1 MAEAALNGPAT
12 KRALIVHLKFSEPVT
27 GFDPWVALR
36 PTGAVI
42 VEWVASPDNSS
53 FWLLALATFLL
64 RKPAKTSVGMATSA
78 SASASI
84 APAVGLAKFH
94 LPASAYFDRARNLG
108 VNDLELEMPP
118 VEGHQ
123 SFNPAVVAALEKVT
137 IAAAVLYPAT
147 VSVTAMAVATSA
159 YFAQIA
165 LLGGGGLMHSC
176 FHLQVLAMSLY
187 AASSGVGSDFARM
200 ALKLRYAVL
209 GIKGN
214 LGVLDQR
221 VLPRSVRKMSAGD
234 QARLAAGDLWP
245 LDERTISSTTLGK
258 NVSTTVDTAAT
269 IIMDTNATSPTTNT
283 TTNTT
288 ATDALTVSSSE
299 TPPLQNRRPTASKP
313 TDSPTT
319 PSFADPEVA
328 IVAPAAHLAG
338 EYANPGRAT
347 RVGSEGPGFLG
358 AAARRPRA
366 SPVASTA
373 TPLKSKAA
381 AAADRRRST
390 QAVLGEGP
398 PPPPSRTP
406 PPLQSPPLPP
416 PPRLE
421 IQNLYNSTDTQ
432 SLLYSMSIAF
442 IIMSAVFV
450 LRLAVTLLHR
460 WFRRAGDLHPH
471 LAFPRHEMAVTGV
484 LLIALTFYS
493 GLALGEPKAG
503 WVIGGGAADAAV
515 CRKMAHVVL
524 WLLVVP
530 YGGFLWWLGL
540 SRACMTPQ
548 FVTVKPWEHT
558 WALREAG
565 VQNTADG
572 PAGAEDSST
581 PRTGLETEHMPRSPP
596 PPSHSDRIPSTIQFP
611 QLQQEPQLL
620 PLPPL
625 SQPLESDPRV
635 AVTSAEDLGQSILAN
650 GPHLIRPELRGPG
663 SFWSEQERKL
673 QVGMPRENLSTRHHS
688 AVHLPPLPPSA
699 RQCNAAAAGAIA
711 DTAAAER
718 FFGPQWRL
726 WWNMS
731 SADSDS
737 DEGRDGGGAVSD
749 GGGEVS
755 VASSHLYKTFSS
767 AVLQAAM
774 ARRNESSAA
783 AMGSGL
789 RITPSTV
796 TTTTTTAAI
805 KGPRQHDRTSS
816 GRRRKNSQDA
826 ELSAGAASVSN
837 AAADGALLQPSASTG
852 VHADWPQLRGSGG
865 DNSLTPPQLQDTEVT
880 TAAVTHITD
889 SVGSGGRHTCRSR
902 EAYSTSSILS
912 PGTLT
917 DIRSRALSADSS
929 IAGAPSAQSYG
940 SRAPHPRHLVF
951 PGGEDI
957 SLGGFPSSYSTVYK
971 AVLGHE
977 MGAGACAAAPLPGL
991 SLPAEGNHCC
1001 VRDVMTDSSHGG
1013 GGDRASRMFR
1023 APSLQSRHV
1032 QDGRGVAVYE
1042 VEGYKATAAEA
1053 SRSRMHT
1060 GLGPMAPRLMG
1071 HYGPRCAGEQRECQ
1085 GLCQK
1090 AVTTLEADGSGRW
1103 LGKVCGGGGDCA
1115 PGRWQR
1121 PPAVMGYRYRSGCW
1135 APWLLSS
1142 ASLMTRFEFVFE
1154 DVLGVTPAAKLLRAG
1169 TPLRVLAPA
1178 LHFTHKACCAALLG
1192 YFGLRAESI
1201 GQLGAVIALQGVMLM
1216 YLIAV
1221 QPYLEWH
1228 LQTLE
1233 IACNAAELGMFV
1245 VSLTVVN
1252 ATYSKAA
1259 TVCVMA
1265 FFFFGLVCILL
1276 YELLRA
1282 YRVLRNI
1289 WRPVRELLMFRWRR
1303 RWWQPQHPD
1312 EDNTARK
1319 LLHKLASCCKRE
1331 ESGARTLKRSTQQ
1344 VII

>member
-1 MAEAALNGPAT
+1 
-12 KRALIVHLKFSEPVT
+12 
-27 GFDPWVALR
+27 
-36 PTGAVI
+36 
-42 VEWVASPDNSS
+42 
-53 FWLLALATFLL
+53 
-64 RKPAKTSVGMATSA
+64 
-78 SASASI
+78 
-84 APAVGLAKFH
+84 
-94 LPASAYFDRARNLG
+94 
-108 VNDLELEMPP
+108 
-118 VEGHQ
+118 
-123 SFNPAVVAALEKVT
+123 
-137 IAAAVLYPAT
+137 
-147 VSVTAMAVATSA
+147 
-159 YFAQIA
+159 
-165 LLGGGGLMHSC
+165 
-176 FHLQVLAMSLY
+176 
-187 AASSGVGSDFARM
+187 
-200 ALKLRYAVL
+200 
-209 GIKGN
+209 
-214 LGVLDQR
+214 
-221 VLPRSVRKMSAGD
+221 
-234 QARLAAGDLWP
+234 
-245 LDERTISSTTLGK
+245 
-258 NVSTTVDTAAT
+258 
-269 IIMDTNATSPTTNT
+269 
-283 TTNTT
+283 
-288 ATDALTVSSSE
+288 
-299 TPPLQNRRPTASKP
+299 
-313 TDSPTT
+313 
-319 PSFADPEVA
+319 
-328 IVAPAAHLAG
+328 
-338 EYANPGRAT
+338 
-347 RVGSEGPGFLG
+347 
-358 AAARRPRA
+358 
-366 SPVASTA
+366 
-373 TPLKSKAA
+373 
-381 AAADRRRST
+381 
-390 QAVLGEGP
+390 
-398 PPPPSRTP
+398 
-406 PPLQSPPLPP
+406 
-416 PPRLE
+416 
-421 IQNLYNSTDTQ
+421 
-432 SLLYSMSIAF
+432 
-442 IIMSAVFV
+442 
-450 LRLAVTLLHR
+450 
-460 WFRRAGDLHPH
+460 
-471 LAFPRHEMAVTGV
+471 
-484 LLIALTFYS
+484 
-493 GLALGEPKAG
+493 
-503 WVIGGGAADAAV
+503 
-515 CRKMAHVVL
+515 
-524 WLLVVP
+524 
-530 YGGFLWWLGL
+530 
-540 SRACMTPQ
+540 
-548 FVTVKPWEHT
+548 
-558 WALREAG
+558 
-565 VQNTADG
+565 
-572 PAGAEDSST
+572 
-581 PRTGLETEHMPRSPP
+581 
-596 PPSHSDRIPSTIQFP
+596 
-611 QLQQEPQLL
+611 
-620 PLPPL
+620 
-625 SQPLESDPRV
+625 
-635 AVTSAEDLGQSILAN
+635 
-650 GPHLIRPELRGPG
+650 
-663 SFWSEQERKL
+663 
-673 QVGMPRENLSTRHHS
+673 S

-1201 GQLGAVIALQGVMLM
+1201 GQLGAVIALQAGEVL
-1216 YLIAV
+1216 
-1221 QPYLEWH
+1221 
-1228 LQTLE
+1228 
-1233 IACNAAELGMFV
+1233 
-1245 VSLTVVN
+1245 
-1252 ATYSKAA
+1252 
-1259 TVCVMA
+1259 
-1265 FFFFGLVCILL
+1265 GLV
-1276 YELLRA
+1276 A
-1282 YRVLRNI
+1282 
-1289 WRPVRELLMFRWRR
+1289 PV
-1303 RWWQPQHPD
+1303 
-1312 EDNTARK
+1312 
-1319 LLHKLASCCKRE
+1319 
-1331 ESGARTLKRSTQQ
+1331 
-1344 VII
+1344 